1 MSSHA
6 TDLYSVYAKSSSSFD
21 LESAV
26 RVTRDVGYLCA
37 NFNLLGLSVLET
49 SIYQFLLFDLSASWS
64 VGELSSYRFS
74 TLIRAL

>member
-37 NFNLLGLSVLET
+37 NFNLLGLSVLDLDPMNASDRQTSDNRET
-49 SIYQFLLFDLSASWS
+49 KASLNGGGIIT
-64 VGELSSYRFS
+64 VY
-74 TLIRAL
+74 